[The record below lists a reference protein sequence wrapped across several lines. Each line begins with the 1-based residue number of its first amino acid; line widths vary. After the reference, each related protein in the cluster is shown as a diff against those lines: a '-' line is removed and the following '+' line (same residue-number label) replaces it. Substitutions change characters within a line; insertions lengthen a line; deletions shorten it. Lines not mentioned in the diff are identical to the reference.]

1 MFDNIGK
8 KIMILAK
15 VTAFLGIAAC
25 VILAIVLWTQ
35 ASELS
40 SYSESGAKTALNT
53 AGWGLFIGG
62 SFGSW
67 VGSFAMYAFG
77 QLVDDTADIKRHLF
91 ALPVTDIS
99 TSGVTNARESR
110 PLDYSDLPKI

>member
-1 MFDNIGK
+1 MFDNIGE

-15 VTAFLGIAAC
+15 VTAFVGIAAC
-25 VILAIVLWTQ
+25 LIGAIVLWTQ

-40 SYSESGAKTALNT
+40 SYYESGAKTTFNI

-77 QLVDDTADIKRHLF
+77 QLVDDTADIKRHLL
-91 ALPVTDIS
+91 AHPLTDRS
-99 TSGVTNARESR
+99 TSGKTNASEPR
-110 PLDYSDLPKI
+110 PSDYSDLPKL

>member
-8 KIMILAK
+8 KIMMFAK

-25 VILAIVLWTQ
+25 VIGAIVLWMQ

-40 SYSESGAKTALNT
+40 SWDESKTALNT

-62 SFGSW
+62 SFGSC
-67 VGSFAMYAFG
+67 VGSFVMYAFG
-77 QLVDDTADIKRHLF
+77 QLVDDTADIKRHLL
-91 ALPVTDIS
+91 AIPLTDMS
-99 TSGVTNARESR
+99 TSGATNASEPR

>member
-8 KIMILAK
+8 KIMMLAK

-25 VILAIVLWTQ
+25 VIGAIVLWTQ

-40 SYSESGAKTALNT
+40 SYYESGAKTALNS
-53 AGWGLFIGG
+53 AAWGLFIGG

-77 QLVDDTADIKRHLF
+77 QLVDDTADIKRHLL
-91 ALPVTDIS
+91 AIPLTDMS
-99 TSGVTNARESR
+99 TSGATNASEPR
-110 PLDYSDLPKI
+110 PLDFSDLPKI

>member
-8 KIMILAK
+8 KIMMFAK

-25 VILAIVLWTQ
+25 VIGAIVLWTQ

-40 SYSESGAKTALNT
+40 SWDKSGAKTALNT
-53 AGWGLFIGG
+53 AGWALFIGG

-91 ALPVTDIS
+91 AIPLTDMS
-99 TSGVTNARESR
+99 TSGATNASEPR